1 MGPTSILTL
10 YPLKTKAVDFA
21 APTMLHCHLGQRGHN
36 PNLTFFSQRP
46 RTQKFSNLQNSPFL
60 NDAVFWGKRGK
71 PAALEKV
78 ITKLSSYLHFLPG
91 CQWNHFCYFW
101 LSFFR
106 ILYGCFNFWSWYLIM
121 YNCSLFVSILFFF
134 LLDTFFFFLL
144 VIKLINFTKLFKRS
158 LVNI

>member
-46 RTQKFSNLQNSPFL
+46 RTQKFSNLENSPFL

-106 ILYGCFNFWSWYLIM
+106 ILYGCFQLLKLILDDVQ
-121 YNCSLFVSILFFF
+121 LFIICFY
-134 LLDTFFFFLL
+134 TFFFTSYKIDQFY
-144 VIKLINFTKLFKRS
+144 
-158 LVNI
+158 

>member
-21 APTMLHCHLGQRGHN
+21 APTMLHCQLGQRGHN

-46 RTQKFSNLQNSPFL
+46 RTQKFSNLENSPIL

-71 PAALEKV
+71 PAALEKL

-121 YNCSLFVSILFFF
+121 YNCSLFVSIPFF
-134 LLDTFFFFLL
+134 LLDTWVFFLL